1 MRKVLRMTLQEPLL
15 HLFRIS
21 DLLDR
26 FFITSIVLYRP
37 PRSFFFFFFI
47 VPTDHTL

>member
-26 FFITSIVLYRP
+26 LFITSIVWYCAAMSLL
-37 PRSFFFFFFI
+37 FFI

>member
-1 MRKVLRMTLQEPLL
+1 MRKVLRMSLQEPLL

-26 FFITSIVLYRP
+26 FFITSVVLYRL
-37 PRSFFFFFFI
+37 PRSFFFFLI
-47 VPTDHTL
+47 VPADHTL